1 MRKICKICDNEI
13 AFMKP
18 ATTLKQISHTLGIS
32 ISTVSRAL
40 KNHPD
45 ISDATKRKVAELSE
59 MMEYEPNTNAVNLR
73 TNASKLFGVI
83 VPVISGLFYDSVIAS
98 IEEEARMHGNSLI
111 ILQSSDDPKIEL
123 ENLKLCKQNRVRG
136 MFVSICAETKDYS
149 FYNKLIENDTPVIFI
164 DKVPTDSGFNKI
176 CVADAKA
183 ATIAAEALFQKKKK
197 SILSF
202 FGNKKMSITQER
214 IAAYESYFKD
224 KKGVKLF
231 IAEALNPNAAYLATK
246 EAFTKKQKPDAIFC
260 MSDEILTGVM
270 KAVQELGLN
279 LPKDVGVIAISN
291 GYFPHL
297 YSPDIT
303 YVETSGYKL
312 GKLAYSRMMA
322 CLAGSSFIQNFQID
336 SVLVNA
342 GSL

>member
-1 MRKICKICDNEI
+1 
-13 AFMKP
+13 MKP
-18 ATTLKQISHTLGIS
+18 TTTLKQISQSLGLS

-45 ISDATKRKVAELSE
+45 ISEATKKKVAEYSA

-73 TNASKLFGVI
+73 TNTSNLFGII

-98 IEEEARMHGNSLI
+98 IEEEARVHGISLI
-111 ILQSSDDPKIEL
+111 ILQSSDDPRIEL
-123 ENLKLCKQNRVRG
+123 ENLKLCRQNRVKG
-136 MFVSICAETKDYS
+136 IFVSICSDTKDYS
-149 FYNKLIENDTPVIFI
+149 FFNKLIENDTPIIFI
-164 DKVPTDSGFNKI
+164 DKVPPKSGFNKI
-176 CVADAKA
+176 CVANEKA
-183 ATIAAEALFQKKKK
+183 AILAAEALYNNKKK

-202 FGNKKMSITQER
+202 FGNNQMSISKER
-214 IAAYESYFKD
+214 LSAYEGYFKD
-224 KKGVKLF
+224 KKGIKLF
-231 IAEALNPNAAYLATK
+231 ITEALNPNAAYLITK
-246 EAFTKKQKPDAIFC
+246 ETLKKKQKPDAIFC

-270 KAVQELGLN
+270 KAILELGLN
-279 LPKDVGVIAISN
+279 IPKDLGVITISN

-297 YSPDIT
+297 YAPEIT

-322 CLAGSSFIQNFQID
+322 CLAGSSFIQDFQIE
-336 SVLVNA
+336 SVLVNG